1 VQTFATQAPVKIRYG
16 PYHPVV
22 NRLLTRSGTVVALFS
37 MTLFVNAAL
46 LFAVQPM
53 FSKMVLP
60 LFGGTPSVW
69 NTCMLFFQTALLC
82 GYLYAHVTTRWLD
95 VRKQAVLQ
103 LVLFA
108 LTFLTLPVAVA
119 SGWQP
124 SGSEMP
130 VWWLAAL
137 LAVSLGAP
145 FFMLSTGAPLLQRW
159 FSESGHPAAANP
171 YFLYAASNLGS
182 MVALLA
188 YPVVIEPQLRLA
200 QQSHLWT
207 AGYVVL
213 ALLIAACAF
222 VVRRQM
228 TPGPAIVGGTPRSVS
243 ADATVADMDAFT
255 AMPAAPAAVPV
266 ERLTTWRRVRWV
278 LLSFVPSSMLLAV
291 TTYLATD
298 VASIPLLWI
307 VPLAIYLLTFVIVF
321 ARKVVI
327 FRHAFAVWLQPPFL
341 LILAVSIALMMQRS
355 VTALAPTHLA
365 AFFLT
370 ALVCHGE
377 LAKDRPSVTHLTEFY
392 LWMSVGGMLGGIF
405 NVLVA
410 PQVFDSV
417 MEYPIAI
424 VLAAAL
430 RPTLVTRRPIDRALD
445 VILPTIVCITIMTLM
460 RSGFPPASWGD
471 KAPVWIFGV
480 YSIAVLCFQ
489 RHPVRFA
496 LGVAAIFVGATLGR
510 GEDKT
515 LLFRGRSFFGVYRVM
530 AYPKHHALQN
540 GTTMHGG
547 QSIYPQFAREPLTY
561 YHRDGPLG
569 QAFASL
575 MRTNPDRHVGIVGLG
590 TGTVACYGRPN
601 EKWTFYEIDPLI
613 ERIAFNPKY
622 FSYLR
627 DCPPAKRIVIG
638 DARLSL
644 AQAPDSSYDFI
655 ILDAFSSDAIPVHL
669 MTREALQL
677 YLRKLAPGGSIAF
690 HISNRY
696 LNLEPV
702 VVGLARDARV
712 AGIVGADVSM
722 SAEESMSFKSS
733 SKWIVLSRNANDHA
747 LLALQPGWHVL
758 APTSDIRLWTDDFSN
773 VLSVFRWR

>member
-1 VQTFATQAPVKIRYG
+1 
-16 PYHPVV
+16 
-22 NRLLTRSGTVVALFS
+22 
-37 MTLFVNAAL
+37 MTLFMNAAL

-60 LFGGTPSVW
+60 LLGGTPSVW
-69 NTCMLFFQTALLC
+69 NTCMLFFQTALLG
-82 GYLYAHVTTRWLD
+82 GYLYAHVTSRWLS
-95 VRKQAVLQ
+95 VRTQSVLQ
-103 LVLFA
+103 IVLFA

-119 SGWQP
+119 SGWRP
-124 SGSEMP
+124 TSSAMP

-159 FSESGHPAAANP
+159 FAESGHPLAANP

-188 YPVVIEPQLRLA
+188 YPAVIEPRLRLA

-207 AGYVVL
+207 GAYVVL
-213 ALLIAACAF
+213 VVLIGICAY
-222 VVRRQM
+222 VVRRGW
-228 TPGPAIVGGTPRSVS
+228 THATSPRPVV
-243 ADATVADMDAFT
+243 ADATAADVDALGAIATGTSRAVAG
-255 AMPAAPAAVPV
+255 
-266 ERLTTWRRVRWV
+266 ELTVWRRVRWV

-291 TTYLATD
+291 TTYLSTD

-321 ARKVVI
+321 ARKAVI
-327 FRHAFAVWLQPPFL
+327 FRHSFAVWLQPPFL
-341 LILAVSIALMMQRS
+341 LILSVAIALMMQRS

-377 LAKDRPSVTHLTEFY
+377 LATDRPSVSHLTEFY
-392 LWMSVGGMLGGIF
+392 LWLSVGGVLGGIF
-405 NVLVA
+405 NVIVA

-417 MEYPIAI
+417 VEYPIAI

-430 RPTLVTRRPIDRALD
+430 RPTLARRGQLARALD
-445 VILPTIVCITIMTLM
+445 VLLPFGVFALIVVLM
-460 RSGFPPASWGD
+460 RAGFPPKTWSD
-471 KAPVWIFGV
+471 KAPVWAFGA
-480 YSIAVLCFQ
+480 YAMLVLCFQ
-489 RHPVRFA
+489 RHPIRFA
-496 LGVAAIFVGATLGR
+496 LGVAAIFLGATLGR
-510 GEDKT
+510 GTDPT

-530 AYPKHHALQN
+530 RYPKHNALQN
-540 GTTMHGG
+540 GTTTHGG
-547 QSIYPQFAREPLTY
+547 QSIYPEFAREPLTY

-569 QAFASL
+569 QSFAWL
-575 MRTNPDRHVGIVGLG
+575 MRRNPNRRVAIVGLG
-590 TGTVACYGRPN
+590 TGTVACYGHSN
-601 EKWTFYEIDPLI
+601 ETWTFYEIDPLI

-622 FSYLR
+622 FTYLR
-627 DCPPAKRIVIG
+627 DCPPAKRIVLG

-644 AQAPDSSYDFI
+644 TQAPDSSYDFI
-655 ILDAFSSDAIPVHL
+655 ILDAVSSDAIPVHL

-696 LNLEPV
+696 LDLEPV
-702 VVGLARDARV
+702 VVEIARDARL
-712 AGIVGADVSM
+712 AGIVGTDGTLSPSQVA
-722 SAEESMSFKSS
+722 SFKMT
-733 SKWIVLSRNANDHA
+733 SKWVILSRSAKDHA
-747 LLALQPGWHVL
+747 LLALQKGWRVL
-758 APTSDIRLWTDDFSN
+758 PPQSSVRVWTDDFSN
-773 VLSVFRWR
+773 VLSVFRF